1 MIQKAKSDFFIGVA
15 ELLRYSKQSVV
26 RQVNSAMVITYF
38 EIGRMIV
45 EEEQNGKDRAAYGT
59 QLLEGL
65 SEYLTNE
72 FGRGFSADNL
82 ENMRRF
88 YSTYQISETP
98 SRKSIKTQKKVIL
111 QTPSEESEN
120 GQKAIQETPSAELQ
134 GVQESIGQTVSDQLT
149 KIGIS
154 ETPSRIFN
162 LGWSHYLILMR
173 IDNLQER
180 SFYEIESTENNWSVR
195 ELKRQVDSAL
205 FQRLSLSR
213 DKEGV
218 KKLASEGQLLSSAKD
233 TLKDPYILE
242 FLNLS
247 ELRQYSEKEFE
258 QGLID
263 KLEHFLLELGKGF
276 TFVARQKRISFDER
290 HFYIDLVFYNRILK
304 CFVLIDLKIGDLKHQ
319 DIGQIQM
326 YVNYYDRKMRI
337 DDENKTIGI
346 ILCQDKSDTLVE
358 ITLPEDNEQIYA
370 SRYMTVLPSKEEF
383 KELFKN
389 D

>member
-1 MIQKAKSDFFIGVA
+1 MDKRRNTDDHAVPPFKGGGEERAGGLFSNVA
-15 ELLRYSKQSVV
+15 ELLHQSRQSVA

-45 EEEQNGKDRAAYGT
+45 EEEQNGKDRAEYGK

-65 SEYLTNE
+65 SEYLNNE
-72 FGRGFSADNL
+72 FGRGFSFTNVHQMRTFYLAYSIPQTLSEEFDN
-82 ENMRRF
+82 RAG
-88 YSTYQISETP
+88 
-98 SRKSIKTQKKVIL
+98 QKG
-111 QTPSEESEN
+111 QTPSD
-120 GQKAIQETPSAELQ
+120 ELN
-134 GVQESIGQTVSDQLT
+134 EHR
-149 KIGIS
+149 KS

-173 IDNLQER
+173 IDNLAER
-180 SFYEIESTENNWSVR
+180 SFYEIESAENNWSVR

-205 FQRLSLSR
+205 YQRLSLSR

-218 KKLASEGQLLSSAKD
+218 RKLARDGQQISSAKD

-242 FLNLS
+242 FLNLP
-247 ELRQYSEKEFE
+247 ELYQYSEKDLE

-319 DIGQIQM
+319 DIGQMQM
-326 YVNYYDRKMRI
+326 YVNFYDRNMRI
-337 DDENKTIGI
+337 EDENKTIGI

-370 SRYMTVLPSKEEF
+370 SKYMTVLPSKEEF
-383 KELFKN
+383 KRIIEEK
-389 D
+389 